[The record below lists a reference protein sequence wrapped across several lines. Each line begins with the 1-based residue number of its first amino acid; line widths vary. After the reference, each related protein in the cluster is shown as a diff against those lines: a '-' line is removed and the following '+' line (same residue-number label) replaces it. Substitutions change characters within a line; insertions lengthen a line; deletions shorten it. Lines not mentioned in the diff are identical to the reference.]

1 MTSIAQHRARSRC
14 SVRWLMGA
22 PEKLPGKIALAI
34 IVAPPTT
41 GVTIAPATPV
51 EQTTMGA
58 TAPKEIRAPTTTG
71 DQEDPMVTR
80 TMMSHHATNHLGE
93 FRCAYHRK
101 LSSG

>member
-1 MTSIAQHRARSRC
+1 MTSIAQRRARSRC

-34 IVAPPTT
+34 IVSPPTT

-58 TAPKEIRAPTTTG
+58 TAPEEIRALAAAEDLGRPMATQMTTS
-71 DQEDPMVTR
+71 R
-80 TMMSHHATNHLGE
+80 HAMIHSNE
-93 FRCAYHRK
+93 FKFA
-101 LSSG
+101 

>member
-1 MTSIAQHRARSRC
+1 
-14 SVRWLMGA
+14 MGA
-22 PEKLPGKIALAI
+22 SEKQPGKIALAI

-51 EQTTMGA
+51 EQTTMDA
-58 TAPKEIRAPTTTG
+58 TAPEEIRALAAAG

-80 TMMSHHATNHLGE
+80 TTMSHHATNHLGE
-93 FRCAYHRK
+93 FRCACHRK